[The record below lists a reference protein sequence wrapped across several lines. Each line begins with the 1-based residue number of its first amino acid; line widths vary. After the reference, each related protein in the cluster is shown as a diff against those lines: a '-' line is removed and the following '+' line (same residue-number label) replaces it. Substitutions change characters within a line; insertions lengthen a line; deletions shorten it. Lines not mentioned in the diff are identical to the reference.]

1 MRDDGVVFRLSDSLL
16 SSSGH
21 AACCGLALL
30 GSRGLV
36 PSHPRVGWRR
46 LQMTARLASAAAR
59 CLLCVWILLQLWG
72 TPALAESRGYG
83 PVPVRNFQAVQLLF
97 LGMYGDRAAVV
108 PKRTLDVRVELA
120 ETANIFDEVSGSAK
134 AQVKFETLRSA
145 LFFRYGLTDRLELSL
160 EIPTIY
166 RYRGF
171 LEGTIEQVERLTTG
185 LGGPRGRLD
194 GTGFVFD
201 VNSNAQTLFTGG
213 DGQFGLGDL
222 SLYAKWQALQ
232 ERGYWPT
239 AALRFGL
246 KLPTGDDER
255 VFGSGHVD
263 LGLGLALEKT
273 LATRWMAYVNVNGV
287 FPTGEVSGLSLDPIF
302 SSVTA
307 VEYLWTPRF
316 SLVLQFDYYSTPF
329 SNTGLKMLDR
339 GVTEVVAGFN
349 YRLRDHILWQ
359 VYGVENVDFIT
370 DSAADFTLSTLV
382 TYRFDSG

>member
-1 MRDDGVVFRLSDSLL
+1 
-16 SSSGH
+16 
-21 AACCGLALL
+21 
-30 GSRGLV
+30 
-36 PSHPRVGWRR
+36 
-46 LQMTARLASAAAR
+46 MTAGLASAAVR
-59 CLLCVWILLQLWG
+59 CLLCAWILLQLWG

-83 PVPVRNFQAVQLLF
+83 PVPVRNFQAIQLLF

-120 ETANIFDEVSGSAK
+120 ETANVFDQATPGAK

-145 LFFRYGLTDRLELSL
+145 LFFRYGVTDRLELSL

-171 LEGTIEQVERLTTG
+171 MEGAIEAVERATTG
-185 LGGPRGRLD
+185 LSGPRGRLD

-201 VNSNAQTLFTGG
+201 VTQNGRTLFSGG
-213 DGQFGLGDL
+213 DGDLGLGDL
-222 SLYAKWQALQ
+222 SLVAKWQATE
-232 ERGYWPT
+232 ERGAWPT
-239 AALRFGL
+239 TAFRFGL

-263 LGLGLALEKT
+263 MGLGLALEKA
-273 LATRWMAYVNVNGV
+273 LATRWIAYVNLNGV
-287 FPTGEVSGLSLDPIF
+287 FPTGTVSGLSLHPIF

-329 SNTGLKMLDR
+329 SDTGLEMLDR
-339 GVTEVVAGFN
+339 GVTEITAGFN

-382 TYRFDSG
+382 TYRFDM